1 MNTVII
7 SWGLIAVMFSL
18 GLSLAVEDFAHVLR
32 KWRSVGA
39 GLLGQLVL
47 LPLLGCAVV
56 LIFSLPPTLA
66 IGLLILAFCPGGITS
81 NAVVF
86 AAKGNVALSV
96 VLTSF
101 ASLITVISTPFLIG
115 LSLDYFL
122 AEGTAPAF
130 SVFDTIFRLF
140 QMTVLPVALGM
151 LLNHLL
157 PALAQALVK
166 WLRPAALIVLISVIG
181 FSLYVSADL
190 VWQNILRAG
199 PAVIT
204 LNILAMMLG
213 LWLARIFRLGDTDSV
228 TIGIEVGVQ
237 NATVATFLT
246 MAIMNDIILAVIP
259 TLYGVIM
266 LANAFVFVRL
276 WKSRKFGR
284 LFGQP
289 VQLSAQE

>member
-18 GLSLAVEDFAHVLR
+18 GLSLAVKDFAQVLR

-56 LIFSLPPTLA
+56 LFFGLPPTLA

-96 VLTSF
+96 VLTSV

-115 LSLDYFL
+115 VSLDYFL

-130 SVFDTIFRLF
+130 SVLDTISRLF

-151 LLNHLL
+151 LLNYLF
-157 PALAQALVK
+157 PALAQVLVK

-213 LWLARIFRLGDTDSV
+213 LWLARIFRLDDTDSV

-246 MAIMNDIILAVIP
+246 MAVMNDIILAVIP

-266 LANAFVFVRL
+266 LANAFVFARL

-284 LFGQP
+284 LFGQS